1 VYPPCLP
8 LREVSLRFVN
18 FGGVVASSRDF
29 LLAPGGMVNATGA
42 EAACVPVV
50 NKKGHMTAGR
60 EQLDVAERP
69 F

>member
-1 VYPPCLP
+1 
-8 LREVSLRFVN
+8 VN